1 MKLTFS
7 LPAALL
13 LSLGIAAAVDPPP
26 FKEGLWTVHSLSIDN
41 PGARSRE
48 NTATICRNHAYD
60 QYVRSVARTKQGCTT
75 VSEGFQGGQYVIQT
89 HCSVNGTDIQSRGVT
104 TFHGDAWAHSESHA
118 TFTPAMDGTTETTMT
133 QDQRYL
139 GNCPA
144 GQQPGDMTD
153 SHGAVKHLW
162 KH

>member
-1 MKLTFS
+1 MKLPVS
-7 LPAALL
+7 LPAALF
-13 LSLGIAAAVDPPP
+13 LSIGIATAVDPPP
-26 FKEGLWTVHSLSIDN
+26 FKEGLWSVHTLSIDN

-60 QYVRSVARTKQGCTT
+60 QHVRSVAKTKAGCST
-75 VSEGFQGGQYVIQT
+75 VGEGFQGGQYVIQT
-89 HCSVNGTDIQSRGVT
+89 HCFVHGTEVQSRGAT
-104 TFHGDAWAHSESHA
+104 TFHGDSWAHSESRA
-118 TFTPAMDGTTETTMT
+118 TFTPALNGITETTMT

-144 GQQPGDMTD
+144 GAQPGDMTN
-153 SHGAVKHLW
+153 SGGAVTHLW